1 MDGDL
6 DLNTAPELLQA
17 LTRLVDGGERA
28 VVVDLAGLE
37 FCDSSGLSVLVRVR
51 NRLTELGGSVT
62 LAAATPIVQRV
73 LEVSGLDEIFGTY
86 PSVEAAR
93 AAAAEEDSGNGPVAG
108 DGGRTGRR
116 GQKRAEHA
124 DGGGLAGAIGAQEAE
139 HLASRHR

>member
-1 MDGDL
+1 MTLAITVDDRRPPTVLSVGGDL

-17 LTRLVDGGERA
+17 LTRLVDDGRRA
-28 VVVDLAGLE
+28 VVVDLTGVD

-93 AAAAEEDSGNGPVAG
+93 AAAAEEDSGNGPVAS
-108 DGGRTGRR
+108 DGGRTGLV
-116 GQKRAEHA
+116 E
-124 DGGGLAGAIGAQEAE
+124 
-139 HLASRHR
+139 

>member
-1 MDGDL
+1 MTLAITVDDRRPPTVLSVGGDL

-17 LTRLVDGGERA
+17 LTRLVDDGRRA
-28 VVVDLAGLE
+28 VVVDLTGVG

-73 LEVSGLDEIFGTY
+73 LEVSGLDEIFGMY

-93 AAAAEEDSGNGPVAG
+93 AAAAGTESGDGPVVG
-108 DGGRTGRR
+108 DGGRTGLV
-116 GQKRAEHA
+116 E
-124 DGGGLAGAIGAQEAE
+124 
-139 HLASRHR
+139 